1 MATKNLSIELERG
14 KNKVV
19 CVVLHPG
26 TVETDLSRPYHKGV
40 PKNKLFSAEYSVNCL
55 MEIVNNLEMSKT
67 GQFFAWDGKEIP
79 Y

>member
-1 MATKNLSIELERG
+1 MATRNLSVELERG
-14 KNKVV
+14 KSKVV

-40 PKNKLFSAEYSVNCL
+40 PKDKLFTSEYSVNCL
-55 MEIVNNLEMSKT
+55 MNTVNGLDMTKT
-67 GQFFAWDGKEIP
+67 GQFFAWDGSVIP

>member
-1 MATKNLSIELERG
+1 MATKNMSIELERG

-40 PKNKLFSAEYSVNCL
+40 PKDKLFSPEYSVNCL
-55 MEIVNNLEMSKT
+55 MSIIDGLDMSKT
-67 GQFFAWDGKEIP
+67 GQFFAWDGSAIP